1 MHLQGLELLLTILE
15 YRDVYTRGHTDMGI
29 FYATKIGESLGLY
42 ERELDLLRIG
52 GMLHDVGKIA
62 IPDVILLKPGKLTKE
77 EFEVMKLHVQLGY
90 EMVKGLDLP
99 YESLEVLLYHQEKYD
114 GTGYPYGLKGQE
126 IPLLAR
132 IYTIADAFEAMT
144 ARRIYKTAKTWEQ
157 ALNELEEL
165 AGLQFDPDIV
175 GYAIKTLRGLKHVE
189 VNHSRVN
196 QEIEKIRWSFQYL
209 DPTGAIKGDLFLPT
223 LKAFMDKRESFCLTV
238 FDIKNLTQINLE
250 RGWEAG
256 NEVLK
261 HLVKAINIQC
271 CASYDIRDIILRL
284 MKEDVIDITSPVVFR
299 IGGDEFAVIAPY
311 IPPEEKVLGVI
322 KAMKDINIEIDY
334 MRLEYPSVI
343 STYQEAINRIFAF
356 TKNKFSI
363 DKVYNVFS

>member
-1 MHLQGLELLLTILE
+1 LQAKVFPRLSIHKDIQLRRTFP
-15 YRDVYTRGHTDMGI
+15 DGI
-29 FYATKIGESLGLY
+29 
-42 ERELDLLRIG
+42 
-52 GMLHDVGKIA
+52 
-62 IPDVILLKPGKLTKE
+62 
-77 EFEVMKLHVQLGY
+77 
-90 EMVKGLDLP
+90 
-99 YESLEVLLYHQEKYD
+99 
-114 GTGYPYGLKGQE
+114 
-126 IPLLAR
+126 
-132 IYTIADAFEAMT
+132 
-144 ARRIYKTAKTWEQ
+144 
-157 ALNELEEL
+157 
-165 AGLQFDPDIV
+165 
-175 GYAIKTLRGLKHVE
+175 VE
-189 VNHSRVN
+189 P

-356 TKNKFSI
+356 TKNKFI
-363 DKVYNVFS
+363 DFYR

>member
-1 MHLQGLELLLTILE
+1 
-15 YRDVYTRGHTDMGI
+15 
-29 FYATKIGESLGLY
+29 
-42 ERELDLLRIG
+42 
-52 GMLHDVGKIA
+52 
-62 IPDVILLKPGKLTKE
+62 
-77 EFEVMKLHVQLGY
+77 MKLG
-90 EMVKGLDLP
+90 
-99 YESLEVLLYHQEKYD
+99 
-114 GTGYPYGLKGQE
+114 
-126 IPLLAR
+126 
-132 IYTIADAFEAMT
+132 
-144 ARRIYKTAKTWEQ
+144 
-157 ALNELEEL
+157 
-165 AGLQFDPDIV
+165 
-175 GYAIKTLRGLKHVE
+175 
-189 VNHSRVN
+189 HS
-196 QEIEKIRWSFQYL
+196 EIEKIRWSFQYL